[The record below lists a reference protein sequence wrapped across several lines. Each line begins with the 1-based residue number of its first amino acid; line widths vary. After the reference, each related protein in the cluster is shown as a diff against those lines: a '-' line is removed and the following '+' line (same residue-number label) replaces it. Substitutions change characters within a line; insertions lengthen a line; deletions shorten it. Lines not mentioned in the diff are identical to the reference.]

1 LKGLCTTDLAIERL
15 GEVSLTLFPDLLKM
29 IFDEERKGPS
39 EFATR
44 GIIFSLLCKSWQVEK
59 VAEFDVF

>member
-1 LKGLCTTDLAIERL
+1 M